1 MNQANNLIILTPIY
15 EDVLAFAHLVKEI
28 QTDIKGQ
35 IYLIAIDDGSIS
47 SRPSGLEFEQHN
59 ISGEIIRLRRNV
71 GHQRAIALGLHY
83 IAEKFPHAIV
93 VVMDSDGEDRPKTI
107 INLLANLEINS
118 IGVVVAQRKTRIAS
132 ASFKF
137 FYQVYKAVFY
147 ILTGKKISF
156 GNFMALT
163 PFAVQRLVSMPELW
177 VHVAGAVLISKL
189 PIILEPIPRG
199 SRYIGK
205 SKMNFVSLALH
216 GLRALI
222 VFSDEILVRIGILC
236 AALSFCSLVA
246 MPVPI
251 FLKSIGMASP
261 GWASI
266 LFGVFLL
273 IFIQAVTLGLIT
285 LLLSGLTKGNSMNYF
300 DYKSLILEIKKITS
314 IDKLN

>member
-1 MNQANNLIILTPIY
+1 
-15 EDVLAFAHLVKEI
+15 
-28 QTDIKGQ
+28 
-35 IYLIAIDDGSIS
+35 
-47 SRPSGLEFEQHN
+47 
-59 ISGEIIRLRRNV
+59 
-71 GHQRAIALGLHY
+71 
-83 IAEKFPHAIV
+83 
-93 VVMDSDGEDRPKTI
+93 
-107 INLLANLEINS
+107 
-118 IGVVVAQRKTRIAS
+118 
-132 ASFKF
+132 
-137 FYQVYKAVFY
+137 
-147 ILTGKKISF
+147 
-156 GNFMALT
+156 MALT

-177 VHVAGAVLISKL
+177 IHVAGAVLISKL
-189 PIILEPIPRG
+189 PITLEPIPRG

-246 MPVPI
+246 MPVPL

-300 DYKSLILEIKKITS
+300 DYKSLILEIKKISS
-314 IDKLN
+314 IN